1 MFEGFLF
8 WSYTLITIRCPYV
21 SAARSESLS
30 IINGMRYLKLG
41 VKTEGALNNRM
52 VFELRGLMLDM
63 YDFENDIWLCHSFGG
78 QCFNATLFDRVQ
90 SEYAVTNDDARNGT
104 LFGALA
110 EAAFLIGLE
119 RNRLDLPILLV
130 SYYENDIDCRCFLQL
145 AHFGEKFDSSTCQK
159 TCDNCLKNTSFIEKD
174 VIEIAKQ
181 LVELVKLTG
190 QKVSSSHILEV
201 YHGSLS
207 QLACH

>member
-1 MFEGFLF
+1 
-8 WSYTLITIRCPYV
+8 
-21 SAARSESLS
+21 
-30 IINGMRYLKLG
+30 
-41 VKTEGALNNRM
+41 M

-78 QCFNATLFDRVQ
+78 QCFNATLF
-90 SEYAVTNDDARNGT
+90 
-104 LFGALA
+104 
-110 EAAFLIGLE
+110 
-119 RNRLDLPILLV
+119 
-130 SYYENDIDCRCFLQL
+130 L

-207 QLACH
+207 QLVKKHRHDTLSLHGAGKHLAKGEASSRVRQC